1 MGYKKKPQLFRLELH
16 MIQLTEA
23 DPDLFM
29 DATEAGV
36 EHGGKTSRMAPQPR
50 KDTH

>member
-1 MGYKKKPQLFRLELH
+1 MRYKKLQLFRLELR

-36 EHGGKTSRMAPQPR
+36 EHGGKPPWMVLQPR